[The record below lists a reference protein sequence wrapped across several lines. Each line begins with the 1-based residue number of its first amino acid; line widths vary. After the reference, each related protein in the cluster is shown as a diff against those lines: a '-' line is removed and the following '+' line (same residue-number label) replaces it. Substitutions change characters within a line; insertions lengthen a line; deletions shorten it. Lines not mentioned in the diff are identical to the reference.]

1 MSAQTFDLKDMEKR
15 MRATIDALKRE
26 LSGLRT
32 GRASV
37 NLLDPVHVM
46 VYGSRMPLNQV
57 ATITVPEPRMLSV
70 QVWDRGQVQ
79 AVDKAIREANLGL
92 NPIVDG
98 AVLRLPI
105 PMLTADRR
113 NDLVK
118 LAHKYTEQARI
129 AIRNVR
135 RDGMELLKKLEKDGK
150 MSEDDHH
157 KNNTKVQE
165 LTDKLI
171 KEIDQTLATKET
183 EIQKV

>member
-1 MSAQTFDLKDMEKR
+1 MSATTFDLKDMEKR
-15 MRATIDALKRE
+15 MRATFDALKRE

-37 NLLDPVHVM
+37 NLLDPVHVT

-57 ATITVPEPRMLSV
+57 ATITVPEPRMISV
-70 QVWDRGQVQ
+70 QVWDKGQVQ

-113 NDLVK
+113 GELVK
-118 LAHKYTEQARI
+118 LAHKYAEQSRVAV
-129 AIRNVR
+129 RNVR
-135 RDGMELLKKLEKDGK
+135 REGMDFLKKLEKDGK
-150 MSEDDHH
+150 MSQDDHH

-165 LTDKLI
+165 LTDRLI
-171 KEIDQTLATKET
+171 KEIDATLATKET